1 MFIEDKRIEEI
12 SREIT
17 EKGIGIL
24 QKIDS
29 EEVVLDK
36 DNDVFE
42 NNHQNERDR
51 AICEAYKSGALT
63 QEDDPHILW

>member
-1 MFIEDKRIEEI
+1 MFIEGKRIEEI

-24 QKIDS
+24 QKIDF
-29 EEVVLDK
+29 EEVQAYL
-36 DNDVFE
+36 NAVFE

>member
-12 SREIT
+12 SREIA

-29 EEVVLDK
+29 EEMKAYLDA
-36 DNDVFE
+36 VFE

-51 AICEAYKSGALT
+51 AICEAYKSSALT
-63 QEDDPHILW
+63 QDNDPYILW

>member
-1 MFIEDKRIEEI
+1 MFIEDNRIEEI

-29 EEVVLDK
+29 EEVQAYLNAVL
-36 DNDVFE
+36 E
-42 NNHQNERDR
+42 NNHQNERDM
-51 AICEAYKSGALT
+51 AIFEAYKSGALT
-63 QEDDPHILW
+63 QEDDPYILW